1 MHWLSLPDVR
11 EAGVTEAGE
20 KNMRHT
26 SEAEQT
32 DNVRYLLCFPA
43 DTQNSSP
50 CCPYSVI
57 LNKHMTPR
65 LCNQD
70 AVCQV
75 VQECVGLTRGQG
87 NSHPALRHLAEWPLQ
102 ILAACA
108 PCKAA
113 QLLHS
118 CSLSHAEYVLVKVI
132 YLALLST
139 ALQLAGHTAELRS
152 CMHTIASIQ
161 AKQNQL

>member
-1 MHWLSLPDVR
+1 VHWLSLPDVR
-11 EAGVTEAGE
+11 EAGAIEAGE
-20 KNMRHT
+20 KIMPRT

-43 DTQNSSP
+43 NTQDSTP
-50 CCPYSVI
+50 CCPYSAV

-65 LCNQD
+65 LCIQD
-70 AVCQV
+70 AMVCQV

-132 YLALLST
+132 YLVLLST
-139 ALQLAGHTAELRS
+139 ALQLAGHTAEL
-152 CMHTIASIQ
+152 
-161 AKQNQL
+161 